1 MMRGITDT
9 VKHLIILNVLFWIG
23 TLAVGQYGQVF
34 TELFAMHF
42 PLSDSFKPW
51 QIITHMFMHASYVGT
66 GNGVSIFILHILF
79 NMLGIWMF
87 GSPVEQILGRNKFL
101 LFYFSC
107 GLGATILPLAIDYYN
122 FYSITSE
129 LIESGKYSMDSIVS
143 ILNEGKFYT
152 EWNNIVGEE
161 KVQSLNSL
169 FGTASLGASGALMG
183 LLVAFGMSFPNSSL
197 MLIFLP
203 IPIKA
208 KYFIPLLLGYEII
221 SGIAGGTSMFG
232 FNVGHFAHIG
242 GALTGFL
249 IMWYWK
255 KTQFNK
261 NRWDR

>member
-9 VKHLIILNVLFWIG
+9 VKHLIIINVVFWIG
-23 TLAVGQYGQVF
+23 TLVVGEYGVVF
-34 TELFAMHF
+34 TEWFAMHF
-42 PLSDSFKPW
+42 PMNDSFKPW
-51 QIITHMFMHASYVGT
+51 QIITRMFMHASYVNM
-66 GNGVSIFILHILF
+66 GNGASIFILHILF

-87 GSPVEQILGRNKFL
+87 GSPVEQMLGRNKFL

-107 GLGATILPLAIDYYN
+107 GLGALILPLVIDYYN
-122 FYSITSE
+122 FYSITST
-129 LIESGKYSMDSIVS
+129 LVESGNYTMDSIVS
-143 ILNEGKFYT
+143 ILNEGKYYT
-152 EWNNIVGEE
+152 EWDTIIGKD
-161 KVQSLNSL
+161 KVQTLVQTFNTS
-169 FGTASLGASGALMG
+169 SLGASGALMG

-221 SGIAGGTSMFG
+221 SGLAGGSSMFG
-232 FNVGHFAHIG
+232 FSVGHFAHIG

-255 KTQFNK
+255 KNQFNK
-261 NRWDR
+261 KRWDR

>member
-1 MMRGITDT
+1 MKVTDT
-9 VKHLIILNVLFWIG
+9 VKHLIILNVVFWIG
-23 TLAVGQYGQVF
+23 TLVVGQYGVVF
-34 TELFAMHF
+34 TDLFAMHF
-42 PLSDSFKPW
+42 PLSEGFKPW
-51 QIITHMFMHASYVGT
+51 QILTHMFMHASYANMG
-66 GNGVSIFILHILF
+66 GGPSIFFLHILF
-79 NMLGIWMF
+79 NMLGVWMF
-87 GSPVEQILGRNKFL
+87 GSPLEQMWGRNKFL

-129 LIESGKYSMDSIVS
+129 LINTGKYSMDSITSV
-143 ILNEGKFYT
+143 LGEGKYYT
-152 EWNNIVGEE
+152 DWNTIIGED
-161 KVQSLNSL
+161 KVNNLSAIFNGS
-169 FGTASLGASGALMG
+169 SLGASGALMG
-183 LLVAFGMSFPNSSL
+183 LLVAYGMSFPDSSL

-221 SGIAGGTSMFG
+221 SGIAGGSSMFG

-249 IMWYWK
+249 LMWYWK

-261 NRWDR
+261 NRWN